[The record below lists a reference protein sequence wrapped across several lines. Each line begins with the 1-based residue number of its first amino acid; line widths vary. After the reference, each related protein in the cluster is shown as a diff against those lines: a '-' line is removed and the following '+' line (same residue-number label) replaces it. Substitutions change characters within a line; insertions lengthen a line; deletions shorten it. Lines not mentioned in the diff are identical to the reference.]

1 MPGFRKIFFFFRI
14 QLADERKI
22 SERIFTRPQ
31 NLFYHRQNFIQR
43 AIPYISVCGDD
54 KFPRML
60 YFSKCAFEYIDL
72 LVILVGVYLIQNQA
86 SRPFSIFCLCPA
98 RVVFQLRSGL
108 EIRDQLF
115 CDAEFSLELFLFAYV
130 VSNLES
136 FVRLI
141 FRIRHD
147 FHMIIFNAIQW
158 SLKKVRQWYD
168 KSILPISSAHHH
180 DEFLK

>member
-1 MPGFRKIFFFFRI
+1 
-14 QLADERKI
+14 
-22 SERIFTRPQ
+22 
-31 NLFYHRQNFIQR
+31 
-43 AIPYISVCGDD
+43 
-54 KFPRML
+54 ML

-115 CDAEFSLELFLFAYV
+115 CDAEFSLELLFFAYV

-136 FVRLI
+136 FIRLI
-141 FRIRHD
+141 FCICHD
-147 FHMIIFNAIQW
+147 FYVIIFNAVQW
-158 SLKKVRQWYD
+158 RLKEIR
-168 KSILPISSAHHH
+168 
-180 DEFLK
+180 